1 MPSGTFRPT
10 SIWSDWECNS
20 GTPLA
25 YMPAV
30 ISWRLAE
37 TIETHLVMKRLT
49 VTVPTSWTQFD
60 TVTTGAVIR
69 LEYRDEATDTDDWE
83 EYRITDVV
91 TDRRAGTATV
101 SAVWWIQDLLEQE
114 ELIYQQ
120 VALEKRVVFGRYAI
134 TPSQGLADVVAALPS
149 YWSVSTVTPTETGDV
164 AFSRDTPLSGGLKV
178 AAMAKMTT
186 GTTYELSAR
195 RNGTSGLY
203 LDLTVYGSGAIDA
216 RVGKNLVNVRQ
227 TTKRAD
233 QTTRVA
239 FGTDQSMQRPI
250 YVISAVS
257 AGSYIEVTDILA
269 TNPGPAQEAD
279 QWNGAYW
286 YEVKNGTS
294 HAITDTVVVDYNT
307 TRLSMSST
315 TGMATGERGYLAADS
330 SGNDLLYVDSPS
342 AQASYGLR
350 LGVITGGDHYTN
362 YLSNGDLRSGSSTT
376 PTGYTLDSGTATR
389 VDAGTGL
396 VRQGGYAYYFNAAG
410 VIHQSQTI
418 YAVAGE
424 VWTYTWYGFIS
435 SFGAAATVKFRDP
448 QTATDTTIA
457 FDGTDP
463 DAAVLNTY
471 VSVSRSFSV
480 TSTGAK
486 TFQITVSRGVNGSF
500 YFDAAQLVRA
510 ASAPTFRVGSGSADN
525 IATANAL
532 LSTNGP
538 PLSLLDAELADLSV
552 LAPRDFGDEAALLGG
567 TCTLTDGELGLDSAS
582 YRILSKVTDSGAIA
596 RPRIGLAN
604 RPSKISDILAR
615 AL

>member
-1 MPSGTFRPT
+1 MPAGTFRPT

-25 YMPAV
+25 TLTAV
-30 ISWRLAE
+30 VSWNLSEA
-37 TIETHLVMKRLT
+37 IETHLVMKRLS
-49 VTVPTSWTQFD
+49 VVLPMSWDQFD
-60 TVTTGAVIR
+60 VVATGTVIR
-69 LEYRDEATDTDDWE
+69 LEYRDALTDTDDWE
-83 EYRITDVV
+83 EYRVTDVV
-91 TDRRAGTATV
+91 KDRRTGLATL
-101 SAVWWIQDLLEQE
+101 SAVWWMQDLLEQE

-120 VALEKRVVFGRYAI
+120 VALEKRVSFGRYAI
-134 TPSQGLADVVAALPS
+134 TPTQGLADVVAALPA

-164 AFSRDTPLSGGLKV
+164 AFNRDTPLSGALKV

-203 LDLTVYGSGAIDA
+203 LDLTAYGSGNVDA
-216 RVGKNLVNVRQ
+216 RVGKNLLNVRE

-239 FGTDQSMQRPI
+239 FGVDQAMQRPI
-250 YVISAVS
+250 YVISAIS
-257 AGSYIEVTDILA
+257 AGSYIEVTDISA

-330 SGNDLLYVDSPS
+330 SENDLLYVDSPS
-342 AQASYGLR
+342 AQATYGIR
-350 LGVITGGDHYTN
+350 LGIITGGDHYTN
-362 YLSNGDLRSGSSTT
+362 YLSNGDLRGGTSTT
-376 PTGYTLDSGTATR
+376 PTGYVLDSGTTTK
-389 VDAGTGL
+389 VDSSTGL
-396 VRQGGYAYYFNAAG
+396 VRQGGISYFFNAAG
-410 VIHQSQTI
+410 VLRQQQTI

-448 QTATDTTIA
+448 QTAADTTIA

-463 DAAVLNTY
+463 DVAVLNTY

-486 TFQITVSRGVNGSF
+486 TFQVTVSRGVNGSF

-510 ASAPTFRVGSGSADN
+510 ASAPTFRVGSGAADN

-532 LSTNGP
+532 LASNGA
-538 PLSLLDAELADLSV
+538 PLSLIEADVADLAV
-552 LAPRDFGDEAALLGG
+552 DDPLGFGDDVPTLGG
-567 TCTLTDGELGLDSAS
+567 TCTLTDEDMALDATA
-582 YRILSKVTDSGAIA
+582 YRILRKVTDSKMPA
-596 RPRIGLAN
+596 RPRLELAN
-604 RPSKISDILAR
+604 RPFRLSDVLAR
-615 AL
+615 SL